1 MHLVFAIRLIW
12 ILDICRSS
20 QPADMTAFAEH
31 LKNHYVPNSVIV
43 DSTASE
49 VPAAH
54 YLEWMQKGLHII
66 TPNKKLN
73 SGPLEQ
79 YLALR
84 QFQRESYIHYFY
96 EVCTAFV
103 SHTVH
108 TRRSGLCMMVSSQ
121 SRRCRSFKYAGN
133 TCKRQTH
140 AAIFEGT

>member
-1 MHLVFAIRLIW
+1 MEKDAHRALHA
-12 ILDICRSS
+12 CRSS
-20 QPADMTAFAEH
+20 QPADMTAFADH

-84 QFQRESYIHYFY
+84 KFQRDSYIHFFY
-96 EVCTAFV
+96 EVCTD
-103 SHTVH
+103 
-108 TRRSGLCMMVSSQ
+108 C
-121 SRRCRSFKYAGN
+121 YASI
-133 TCKRQTH
+133 CQQARQN
-140 AAIFEGT
+140 

>member
-1 MHLVFAIRLIW
+1 MNENFAQ
-12 ILDICRSS
+12 CRSS

-84 QFQRESYIHYFY
+84 KFQRDSYIHFFY
-96 EVCTAFV
+96 EVRIA
-103 SHTVH
+103 SESSDKA
-108 TRRSGLCMMVSSQ
+108 RSIVLS
-121 SRRCRSFKYAGN
+121 AL
-133 TCKRQTH
+133 
-140 AAIFEGT
+140 

>member
-1 MHLVFAIRLIW
+1 
-12 ILDICRSS
+12 
-20 QPADMTAFAEH
+20 MTAFAEH

-96 EVCTAFV
+96 EVC
-103 SHTVH
+103 SSSSIRE
-108 TRRSGLCMMVSSQ
+108 TRKSFQSFPDGAIAESDVRKKHKRSEHEMHLLL
-121 SRRCRSFKYAGN
+121 F
-133 TCKRQTH
+133 
-140 AAIFEGT
+140 

>member
-1 MHLVFAIRLIW
+1 
-12 ILDICRSS
+12 
-20 QPADMTAFAEH
+20 MTAFAEH

-96 EVCTAFV
+96 EVCSAFCLRLTRSQCYQYALLNKEAGGFTARHAFK
-103 SHTVH
+103 
-108 TRRSGLCMMVSSQ
+108 RGSSIILL
-121 SRRCRSFKYAGN
+121 R
-133 TCKRQTH
+133 
-140 AAIFEGT
+140 

>member
-1 MHLVFAIRLIW
+1 MLLCKYF
-12 ILDICRSS
+12 RSS

-96 EVCTAFV
+96 EV
-103 SHTVH
+103 
-108 TRRSGLCMMVSSQ
+108 RSSP
-121 SRRCRSFKYAGN
+121 GN
-133 TCKRQTH
+133 LS
-140 AAIFEGT
+140 AAACIKAL

>member
-1 MHLVFAIRLIW
+1 
-12 ILDICRSS
+12 
-20 QPADMTAFAEH
+20 MTAFAEH

-96 EVCTAFV
+96 EVCFA
-103 SHTVH
+103 
-108 TRRSGLCMMVSSQ
+108 RVSS
-121 SRRCRSFKYAGN
+121 RSLRVMEVKD
-133 TCKRQTH
+133 
-140 AAIFEGT
+140 

>member
-1 MHLVFAIRLIW
+1 MNKNFAQ
-12 ILDICRSS
+12 CRSS

-84 QFQRESYIHYFY
+84 KFQRDSYIHFFY
-96 EVCTAFV
+96 EVRIASESV
-103 SHTVH
+103 IKLEV
-108 TRRSGLCMMVSSQ
+108 
-121 SRRCRSFKYAGN
+121 
-133 TCKRQTH
+133 
-140 AAIFEGT
+140 